1 MKVNH
6 NDDALFVADYFV
18 SALRDL
24 NYETAVSYCL
34 PVQGL
39 AENIAGLCIMIE
51 GGKFNV
57 SQKKPIEILESLE
70 SSSVLRIHLNST
82 QQSEELSFYNLKL
95 DYQGQNPLWKISKI
109 HLDEAFA
116 SYFS

>member
-34 PVQGL
+34 PDQGL
-39 AENIAGLCIMIE
+39 VEKIAGLCIMIE
-51 GGKFNV
+51 GGKFIF
-57 SQKKPIEILESLE
+57 SQSSMKTVMDMEIPMQ
-70 SSSVLRIHLNST
+70 I
-82 QQSEELSFYNLKL
+82 LS
-95 DYQGQNPLWKISKI
+95 
-109 HLDEAFA
+109 
-116 SYFS
+116 